1 LTAQVRGVDPLKRRL
16 RVALLA
22 LALGSAVVALAACWN
37 ASRGD
42 GLDVATLPVEMR
54 ADYEI
59 FAQRCSKCHSLA
71 RPLESG
77 ITDDEF
83 WREYFERMRRQ
94 SGSGITPADERPV
107 LHFLHYYSM
116 TQVRRRPG
124 GAGVSR

>member
-1 LTAQVRGVDPLKRRL
+1 MKRRP
-16 RVALLA
+16 RVLTLGLTVVSMCIALLA
-22 LALGSAVVALAACWN
+22 CG
-37 ASRGD
+37 ASRSD

-83 WREYFERMRRQ
+83 WKEYFERMRRQ
-94 SGSGITPADERPV
+94 LGSGITPADERPV

-116 TQVRRRPG
+116 TQVRRRRIP
-124 GAGVSR
+124 ADENR

>member
-1 LTAQVRGVDPLKRRL
+1 LTNWAVDKLKRRP
-16 RVALLA
+16 RVVLVTLALLA
-22 LALGSAVVALAACWN
+22 PGVALPACAS
-37 ASRGD
+37 ASRD
-42 GLDVATLPVEMR
+42 EGLDVATLPVDMR

-71 RPLESG
+71 RPLGSG

-94 SGSGITPADERPV
+94 PGSGITPDDQRPI

-116 TQVRRRPG
+116 AQIRRRPG
-124 GAGVSR
+124 GATESR